1 MLEDAQR
8 QQLMT
13 KQLPGRAEL
22 GLFRNGPWEIIRL
35 QDILFCE
42 PSLHGFFLHVDHT
55 LGHDVTLEV
64 VPVESM
70 DESNNESPKSVKDD
84 PSVQAWYKSF
94 REKLKSARRKPA
106 ERPNTRVKEKLN
118 SFVMEW
124 ITWLQFPVKSLAG
137 ATIPDM
143 DCPDTQHLFPLAFLM
158 SMVWLGVLSSLVV
171 NACDGIHRDFDIPTN
186 VLGFTVAAAGTS
198 FPNVFS
204 GMCVARQGKA
214 GMAVANALGANVQN
228 VFLALAIPWTI
239 QAVFLE
245 PTGEFQLVING
256 FAPAIIEIF
265 ITLLPLV
272 LIYFCCSSLPKW
284 SGAVFLVTYVI
295 YIVCALKQESSGCV
309 LWPEKWE
316 IITIDDHIPCQ
327 AGPYEGRGECC
338 PYFSRPK
345 NNELYVML
353 LEKAFAK
360 FCGGYSALEG
370 GWTIWAIRAMTGD
383 PAREFKQQWMGEK
396 KISDTW
402 QRQDLRNIDDPKD
415 KRRCGFY
422 GQKEEYDNDTMFE
435 IIRKYHS
442 LGSVLSCSG
451 TKGNDGLVSG
461 HAYSILQVRKV
472 NDGFLGIGGKD
483 HKMIQ
488 IRNPWG
494 TGEWKGDWSDKSDLW
509 EKNPAVKK
517 ALQYEDRDDGAFW
530 MSWSDFVENWARIG
544 VVDRTVDINGM
555 RLHVKDDSDLAPVFA
570 CCRGCGYFWCCCQG
584 CKKVYCP
591 HRSSDK
597 TVKVNKSCC
606 LIL

>member
-1 MLEDAQR
+1 M
-8 QQLMT
+8 QLFSPEIDSRDICQG
-13 KQLPGRAEL
+13 QLGDCWLLAAIACLAE
-22 GLFRNGPWEIIRL
+22 
-35 QDILFCE
+35 
-42 PSLHGFFLHVDHT
+42 
-55 LGHDVTLEV
+55 HD
-64 VPVESM
+64 
-70 DESNNESPKSVKDD
+70 
-84 PSVQAWYKSF
+84 
-94 REKLKSARRKPA
+94 
-106 ERPNTRVKEKLN
+106 
-118 SFVMEW
+118 
-124 ITWLQFPVKSLAG
+124 G
-137 ATIPDM
+137 A
-143 DCPDTQHLFPLAFLM
+143 L
-158 SMVWLGVLSSLVV
+158 
-171 NACDGIHRDFDIPTN
+171 
-186 VLGFTVAAAGTS
+186 
-198 FPNVFS
+198 
-204 GMCVARQGKA
+204 
-214 GMAVANALGANVQN
+214 
-228 VFLALAIPWTI
+228 
-239 QAVFLE
+239 QAVFRTKE
-245 PTGEFQLVING
+245 VNPRGKY
-256 FAPAIIEIF
+256 
-265 ITLLPLV
+265 V
-272 LIYFCCSSLPKW
+272 LRLYD
-284 SGAVFLVTYVI
+284 GA
-295 YIVCALKQESSGCV
+295 K
-309 LWPEKWE
+309 EKWE

-327 AGPYEGRGECC
+327 AAPYESMGACS

-370 GWTIWAIRAMTGD
+370 GQTIWAIRAMTGD
-383 PAREFKQQWMGEK
+383 PARQFQQQWLGEK
-396 KISDTW
+396 KFDTW
-402 QRQDLRNIDDPKD
+402 QRQDLKNIDDPKD
-415 KRRCGFY
+415 RRRCGMY

-509 EKNPAVKK
+509 EKNPTVKK

-597 TVKVNKSCC
+597 TVKVNKGCC